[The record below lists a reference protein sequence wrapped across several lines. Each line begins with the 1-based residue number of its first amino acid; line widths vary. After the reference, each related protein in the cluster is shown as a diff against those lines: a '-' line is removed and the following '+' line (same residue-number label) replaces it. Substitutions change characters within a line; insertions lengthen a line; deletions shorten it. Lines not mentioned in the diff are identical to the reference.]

1 MIAYG
6 SDNLLVLF
14 DHSGALVYVG
24 GEGGYVHVASVTQG
38 SSYTLVLTDGEYTAG
53 EETVKVMG
61 YMSPRGDLAYGQNQL
76 MNADSPFGVFGV
88 LNTTTS
94 GGSDIQFAY
103 CVTGTFND
111 RQAVVASQTEGD
123 DIA

>member
-88 LNTTTS
+88 LNTTT
-94 GGSDIQFAY
+94 
-103 CVTGTFND
+103 
-111 RQAVVASQTEGD
+111 
-123 DIA
+123 